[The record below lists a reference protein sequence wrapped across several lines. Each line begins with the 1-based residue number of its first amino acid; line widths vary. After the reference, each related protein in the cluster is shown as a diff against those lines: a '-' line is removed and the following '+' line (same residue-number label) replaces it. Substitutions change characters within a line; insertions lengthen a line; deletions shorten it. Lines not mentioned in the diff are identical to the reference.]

1 LQISNNLRKIS
12 TFRVPK
18 FKGDTL
24 TGGDIIAEINCTFRS
39 AAIAQILDSQ
49 ACYNSLPTWSNIFAS
64 RLRKSMAKSD
74 ILVFLVTELESE
86 MNCAKVLSWIQLTL
100 RSSDVTTTR
109 VMSYRAKVRRLQLLL
124 IVLIQK

>member
-1 LQISNNLRKIS
+1 
-12 TFRVPK
+12 
-18 FKGDTL
+18 
-24 TGGDIIAEINCTFRS
+24 
-39 AAIAQILDSQ
+39 
-49 ACYNSLPTWSNIFAS
+49 
-64 RLRKSMAKSD
+64 MAKSD